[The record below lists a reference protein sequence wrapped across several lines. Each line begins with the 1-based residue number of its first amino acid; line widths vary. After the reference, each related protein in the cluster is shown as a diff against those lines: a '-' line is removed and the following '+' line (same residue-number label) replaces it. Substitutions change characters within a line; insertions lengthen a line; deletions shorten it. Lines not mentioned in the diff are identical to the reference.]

1 MKLILILQAILCIL
15 GTAILLKYAAPR
27 QAYSYFSGSA
37 LLFSSFLFY
46 SIGWSLI
53 FKKKLV
59 ALAIAII
66 VFKYAIFGIIIYTVV
81 NQTWFAPLWFVAGVS
96 TFIIPAISFAV
107 CESLKEGNKNV
118 I

>member
-1 MKLILILQAILCIL
+1 VKLVLIIQAILCIL
-15 GTAILLKYAAPR
+15 GTALLIKYAAAR

-59 ALAIAII
+59 ALAVVII
-66 VFKYAIFGIIIYTVV
+66 VFKYAIFAIIIFSIVD
-81 NQTWFAPLWFVAGVS
+81 QPWFAPLWFAAGVT

-107 CESLKEGNKNV
+107 SESLKEGTKNV